1 MKLRSVAKA
10 WSNNP
15 VDTPPRGL
23 TGLVVSVVGSK
34 AWGEG
39 GLSTVVTPT
48 VEACIGGELEGGEL
62 SRPFFFFFGT
72 GLNGV
77 PDEAPPAVSI
87 PSQTIQQRK
96 TVVTVNPLKV
106 TSILAL
112 LGTLANI

>member
-10 WSNNP
+10 RSNNP
-15 VDTPPRGL
+15 VETSPRGL

-48 VEACIGGELEGGEL
+48 AGVCIDGELEGGEL
-62 SRPFFFFFGT
+62 SRPFFFFFFAT
-72 GLNGV
+72 GLNGI
-77 PDEAPPAVSI
+77 PGESPPAVSM

-106 TSILAL
+106 TTISACLEI
-112 LGTLANI
+112 

>member
-10 WSNNP
+10 RSNNP
-15 VDTPPRGL
+15 VDTPPRGPI
-23 TGLVVSVVGSK
+23 GLVVSVVGSG

-48 VEACIGGELEGGEL
+48 AEVCVGGELEGGEL
-62 SRPFFFFFGT
+62 SQPFFFFFAT
-72 GLNGV
+72 SLNGI
-77 PDEAPPAVSI
+77 PGASPPAVSM

-106 TSILAL
+106 TSILAPS
-112 LGTLANI
+112 GTLANI